1 MAFCKMSTTR
11 SCGVMVLLTGGL
23 LLLALNSGSMDTLS
37 RSSLIDWKS
46 INLDLEAEDYEPLTK
61 AKLDEIKE
69 DNIKDKFAKIMVC

>member
-46 INLDLEAEDYEPLTK
+46 INLEAEDYEPLTK
-61 AKLDEIKE
+61 ARLDEIKE

>member
-11 SCGVMVLLTGGL
+11 SCGVMVLLSGGL

-46 INLDLEAEDYEPLTK
+46 INLEAEDYEPLTK

-69 DNIKDKFAKIMVC
+69 DNIKDKSAKIMVC

>member
-46 INLDLEAEDYEPLTK
+46 INLEAEDYEPLTK

-69 DNIKDKFAKIMVC
+69 DNIKDKSAKIMVC